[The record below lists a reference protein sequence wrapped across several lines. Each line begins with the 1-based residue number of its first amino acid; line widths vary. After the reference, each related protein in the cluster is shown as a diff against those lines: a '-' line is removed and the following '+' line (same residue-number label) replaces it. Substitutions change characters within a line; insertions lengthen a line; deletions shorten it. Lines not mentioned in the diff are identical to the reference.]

1 MPYPLG
7 LIIYMIFIVIL
18 KLITLYLLPCTVGVN
33 AHTFQCE
40 ITVNFI
46 SVHLDM
52 HFDVYISNYVWL
64 NTFFI
69 HSSPNEEPRKLLT
82 KLNQITSQN
91 HQMTTGKSHDS
102 NKTTFETK

>member
-1 MPYPLG
+1 M
-7 LIIYMIFIVIL
+7 VA
-18 KLITLYLLPCTVGVN
+18 N
-33 AHTFQCE
+33 
-40 ITVNFI
+40 N
-46 SVHLDM
+46 
-52 HFDVYISNYVWL
+52 NYVWL

-69 HSSPNEEPRKLLT
+69 HSSPSEEHGKLHT